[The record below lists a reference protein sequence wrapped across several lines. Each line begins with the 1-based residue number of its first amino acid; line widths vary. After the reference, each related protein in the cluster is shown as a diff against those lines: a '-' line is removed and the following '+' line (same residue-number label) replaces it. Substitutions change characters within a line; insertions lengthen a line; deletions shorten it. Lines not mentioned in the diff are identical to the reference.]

1 MNSYNRTI
9 CSGVESRLTLIR
21 VSCLAVFIFAV
32 ALTTGAVAPASAA
45 PAPADMEMALGRD
58 DAPVTIIEYASMSC
72 PHCAKFHEQTLP
84 MLQEKYI
91 DTGKVR
97 LVFRE
102 FPLERTAYWA
112 SIMARC
118 AGEKRYFAFVDVFFK
133 KQQSWYSAEDPFQAL
148 LKIARLGGLSASAVK
163 ACSEDQALGDGILQ
177 TRLEGEQQHDVTS
190 TPSFVIDGKTYRGAL
205 TLEEIEKIIIP
216 LLP

>member
-1 MNSYNRTI
+1 M
-9 CSGVESRLTLIR
+9 TLIR
-21 VSCLAVFIFAV
+21 VSCQAILICAVVLIMTV
-32 ALTTGAVAPASAA
+32 EAPASAA
-45 PAPADMEMALGRD
+45 PAPADMEMALGRV
-58 DAPVTIIEYASMSC
+58 DAPVTIIEYASLSC
-72 PHCAKFHEQTLP
+72 SHCAKFHEQTLP
-84 MLQEKYI
+84 TLQKKYI

-102 FPLERTAYWA
+102 FPLEKTAFWA

-118 AGEKRYFAFVDVFFK
+118 AGTKRYFAFVDVFFE
-133 KQQSWYSAEDPFQAL
+133 KQQSWYSAENPFEAL

-163 ACSEDQALGDGILQ
+163 ACSEDKALGDGILQ
-177 TRLEGEQQHDVTS
+177 TRLDGEHQHEVTS

>member
-21 VSCLAVFIFAV
+21 VSCLAVFILVV

-84 MLQEKYI
+84 MLKEKYI

-112 SIMARC
+112 TIMARC

-133 KQQSWYSAEDPFQAL
+133 KQQNWYSAEDPFQAL